1 MLTFLY
7 MFIKKCRKG
16 GRVVAA
22 AIIFYEVITFTL
34 LHVKLNDISNLVSLT
49 GIPLPFAARK

>member
-1 MLTFLY
+1 